1 MKNTISLFI
10 VILLASFSKAQAQTA
25 DQILK
30 KHIEVI
36 GGQELISE
44 IKSQVIQA
52 DITVMGNT
60 LPSEMTV
67 LIGKGFKTEVNFQG
81 QSIIQVATPT
91 GGWSLNPLQGMTQAQ
106 PLPDDQL
113 KTMQSAYESGGGFYN
128 YKEKGS
134 RLELAGNENID
145 GVNSHK
151 LRLTDK
157 DGKETFYFIDPSTY
171 YLLKQ
176 ETTLNVN
183 GQETSSVMI
192 FSNFQKTDIG
202 LVMPYTFITNQGF
215 EVTVNIK
222 KVEFNKDIDLK
233 IFDMP

>member
-1 MKNTISLFI
+1 MKNTLSFLA
-10 VILLASFSKAQAQTA
+10 VILLVSFTEAQVQTA
-25 DQILK
+25 DQILQ
-30 KHIEVI
+30 KHIEAI
-36 GGQELISE
+36 GGQELIKD
-44 IKSQVIQA
+44 IKSQVMHA

-91 GGWSLNPLQGMTQAQ
+91 GGWILNPLQGMTQAQ

-113 KTMQSAYESGGGFYN
+113 KTMQSAYESGGGLYN

-157 DGKETFYFIDPSTY
+157 DGKEIFYFIDPSTY

-176 ETTLNVN
+176 ETTLSVN
-183 GQETSSVMI
+183 GQETNSVMT

-202 LVMPYTFITNQGF
+202 LVIPYTFITNQGF
-215 EVTVNIK
+215 EVTVNLK